1 LPLNIPKPP
10 THYIHFSGLAL
21 SRLLPLRHHPP
32 EEQFSYPLAFFPKKY
47 FNNDV
52 AASIIS
58 NKSGNVA
65 KNFSTFLAFF
75 STFFA
80 GYFCRKK
87 AAAQVFLL
95 FLRELQTFI
104 KGIC

>member
-1 LPLNIPKPP
+1 
-10 THYIHFSGLAL
+10 
-21 SRLLPLRHHPP
+21 
-32 EEQFSYPLAFFPKKY
+32 LAFFPKKY

-58 NKSGNVA
+58 NKSGNIA

-80 GYFCRKK
+80 GYF
-87 AAAQVFLL
+87 
-95 FLRELQTFI
+95 
-104 KGIC
+104 